1 VSPRPGADSV
11 TALAPKRLSHLDNA
25 VRQML
30 LTGERGGFDIIGAGE
45 ITCVVG
51 IDEFA
56 CKRLPPVTDPSRLD
70 AYGTLLVS
78 YLGAL
83 KKIAIPVVET
93 EWQTVPG
100 PADHVGYIIQPRL
113 PADTI
118 LHKVM
123 ASMSDAENVA
133 VLSTILDHVDACVDA
148 GIGIDPQFSNWAMA
162 DGRPLLLDVTTPM
175 LRDEDGNDLLD
186 TEVFVVMLPVV
197 IRSFVR
203 RFMIGDL
210 LNKNFEKHGIL
221 LDLIGNIVNYDLDH
235 LTEVFLP
242 IVNERL
248 EAPLTMKEIKGYR
261 REEYWTW
268 LAIRK
273 ALQIEQFWQRRI
285 RGKPTLH
292 LLPSEFVAP
301 S

>member
-1 VSPRPGADSV
+1 
-11 TALAPKRLSHLDNA
+11 
-25 VRQML
+25 
-30 LTGERGGFDIIGAGE
+30 
-45 ITCVVG
+45 
-51 IDEFA
+51 
-56 CKRLPPVTDPSRLD
+56 
-70 AYGTLLVS
+70 
-78 YLGAL
+78 
-83 KKIAIPVVET
+83 
-93 EWQTVPG
+93 
-100 PADHVGYIIQPRL
+100 
-113 PADTI
+113 
-118 LHKVM
+118 
-123 ASMSDAENVA
+123 
-133 VLSTILDHVDACVDA
+133 
-148 GIGIDPQFSNWAMA
+148 
-162 DGRPLLLDVTTPM
+162 
-175 LRDEDGNDLLD
+175 
-186 TEVFVVMLPVV
+186 MLPVV